1 MHAYYFLNF
10 FIKIKKLLCFSG
22 VYGVVKLFF
31 LPIHYDFANKKN
43 SN

>member
-1 MHAYYFLNF
+1 MHAYYFLIF

-31 LPIHYDFANKKN
+31 LPILYDFTNRKK
-43 SN
+43 